1 MSSKQKELQKGKNSW
16 LRAGFIAFTVV
27 GPTVANLLSRLREQ
41 QETVTPEG
49 QGLSKKIQ
57 SLQDNAVERLDQIT
71 QLGRQRTVEQIQNLQ
86 SQSLT
91 LQKQVNHLRKTLR
104 RELKQRNKL
113 AKRLRKASRN
123 WNKEMLQRG
132 EDLREEL
139 LDRGSQITHD
149 LTVRGGKL
157 THDLTDRGSKL
168 THDLTDRGSKLTHD
182 LTDRGGKL
190 TQTFAERSSQLTQ
203 DLAGRSEQLLQQRRR
218 PNRLT
223 MIVGF
228 SLGAV
233 GAGVAT
239 YLFIR
244 RRTTQLQTEELNQQI
259 ELPRT
264 DYLNGGSS
272 SRPAGEIVHL
282 DRETSSIATLP
293 AVEVETTDQQIPD
306 NAAFVGHVES
316 KLYYPLG
323 TELDTAE
330 VIYFI
335 TEEEAKALGFTS
347 GTEE

>member
-91 LQKQVNHLRKTLR
+91 LQKQVSHLRKTLR

-113 AKRLRKASRN
+113 AKRLRKARRN

-157 THDLTDRGSKL
+157 THDLTG
-168 THDLTDRGSKLTHD
+168 RGSKLTHD

-190 TQTFAERSSQLTQ
+190 TQTLAERSSQLTQ

-223 MIVGF
+223 TIVGF

-244 RRTTQLQTEELNQQI
+244 RRTTQLQAAEINQQI

-264 DYLNGGSS
+264 DHLNGGSS
-272 SRPAGEIVHL
+272 SRPAGEIVRL

-323 TELDTAE
+323 AELDTAE

-347 GTEE
+347 GADE